1 MTDIDMGQTVYIIDE
16 LVSAP
21 GKGKELLAAYQAR
34 YIPSAQARGMV
45 LERILISPPVWLEE
59 SSNRL
64 TISWTV
70 EGAGGWWGQAVQSR
84 YDPAV
89 GAFWAEIEPL
99 ITARDRHFGAAEAD
113 IAELTHV

>member
-21 GKGKELLAAYQAR
+21 GKGQELLAAYQAR
-34 YIPSAQARGMV
+34 YIPGAQARGMV
-45 LERILISPPVWLEE
+45 LERILVSPPVWLDEG
-59 SSNRL
+59 SNRL

-70 EGAGGWWGQAVQSR
+70 DGAGGWWGQAVQSR
-84 YDPAV
+84 YDPTV
-89 GAFWAEIEPL
+89 GAFWAEIAPL
-99 ITARDRHFGAAEAD
+99 TKERDRHFGAAEAD